1 MSTSYIKVW
10 VMNSPFN
17 IQISMLESL
26 ANESILQMP
35 PLGPSSSAVFSL
47 VVAQDV

>member
-17 IQISMLESL
+17 VQMSMLESL

-35 PLGPSSSAVFSL
+35 PLRPSSSAVFSL